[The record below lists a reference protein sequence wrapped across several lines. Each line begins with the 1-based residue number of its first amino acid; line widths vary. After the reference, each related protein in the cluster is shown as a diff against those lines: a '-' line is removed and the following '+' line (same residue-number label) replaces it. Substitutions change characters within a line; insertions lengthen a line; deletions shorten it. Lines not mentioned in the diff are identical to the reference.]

1 MKKKKRI
8 VVIILLTV
16 FSLLIICF
24 SLSFVLNYSNR
35 KRELIASS
43 LGVKHSGTVNWQNI
57 TITLPT
63 NLYYTY
69 RENGDEIQIL
79 DPNNIVNGS
88 TLYIRRVKL
97 GNLTGKDILEQTKQ
111 SNDTVLNSGEIDF
124 KDQRSFFIEQ
134 RDTQGNMYI
143 KRIYVFQK
151 NIVIGVLGRSRESL
165 CQFDQIL
172 EKMEFVMK

>member
-8 VVIILLTV
+8 VVIVLLTV

-24 SLSFVLNYSNR
+24 SLSLVLSYGDR
-35 KRELIASS
+35 KREFIASS
-43 LGVKHSGTVNWQNI
+43 LGVKHSRTVNWQNI

-69 RENGDEIQIL
+69 RENGNEIKIL
-79 DPNNIVNGS
+79 DPINMVNSS

-111 SNDTVLNSGEIDF
+111 SNDTVLNSGEINF
-124 KDQRSFFIEQ
+124 KGQKSFHIEQ

-143 KRIYVFQK
+143 KRIFVFQK

-165 CQFDQIL
+165 RQFDQIL
-172 EKMEFVMK
+172 EKMEVQ